1 MIGPRIR
8 AVARPQ
14 VSFVLSLLALVV
26 ALAATPVG
34 DAATRVVRRALFAQ
48 NAGAVNGIKASKHP
62 IAGRLLP
69 LGSAGQFPAS
79 VLPLDSTTK
88 APRVAAIVHGPRAG
102 FTVPPGN
109 GGLAIPF
116 SLDLGGVD
124 TDHIYDPAQPT
135 RLTAPVAGLYLVMAA
150 VGWGGD
156 NDPVAARGTVRGAI
170 LRVNGTDTV
179 VGDQV
184 AVSQAHTAEQF
195 SGLVSLKQGD
205 YVEVVAFHDSPN
217 PVTVPAWPATG
228 SSLSMIWLA
237 PPA

>member
-1 MIGPRIR
+1 MRHKLR

-14 VSFVLSLLALVV
+14 LSFALSLLALLV

-34 DAATRVVRRALFAQ
+34 DAATKVVRRALFAQ

-62 IAGRLLP
+62 VAGRLLP
-69 LGSAGQFPAS
+69 LGSTGQFPAS

-88 APRVAAIVHGPRAG
+88 APRIAAVVHGPRGG
-102 FTVPPGN
+102 FTVPS
-109 GGLAIPF
+109 GGSGFTIPF

-124 TDHIYDPAQPT
+124 TDHLYDPAQPT
-135 RLTAPVAGLYLVMAA
+135 RLTAPVDGFYLLMAA

-156 NDPVAARGTVRGAI
+156 NDPAAVRGTARHAV
-170 LRVNGTDTV
+170 LLVNGKDTII
-179 VGDQV
+179 GNAV
-184 AVSQAHTAEQF
+184 AVSQAHTAQQF
-195 SGLVSLKQGD
+195 SGLASLKKGD
-205 YVEVVAFHDSPN
+205 YVEVVLYHDSPN

>member
-1 MIGPRIR
+1 
-8 AVARPQ
+8 
-14 VSFVLSLLALVV
+14 VSFVLSALALLV

-34 DAATRVVRRALFAQ
+34 DAATRVARRALFAQ

-69 LGSAGQFPAS
+69 LGTAGQFPAS

-88 APRVAAIVHGPRAG
+88 GPRVAAIVNGPRPG
-102 FTVPPGN
+102 FTVPA
-109 GGLAIPF
+109 GGSFAIPF
-116 SLDLGGVD
+116 NIDFGGID
-124 TDHIYDPAQPT
+124 TAHLYDPAQPT
-135 RLTAPVAGLYLVMAA
+135 RLTAPVDGLYLLIAG

-156 NDPVAARGTVRGAI
+156 NDPVAVRGTVRGAV
-170 LRVNGTDTV
+170 LLVNGTRVV

-184 AVSQAHTAEQF
+184 AVSQAHTAQEVT
-195 SGLVSLKQGD
+195 GLVSLKKGD
-205 YVEVVAFHDSPN
+205 YVQVMLFHDSPN